1 MLLCRLRQ
9 DHGFDERRVASVF
22 IFFCYERE
30 FIYAHRYRGWG
41 GGRTAFHTF
50 SERGRIPQNYFNFPH
65 THISGVIILCNKKCS
80 WSLIQ
85 IFFRFRTSVYIF
97 PVCFMIP
104 SGVHVLHCEL
114 SSLGSTRVIVAPHGF
129 FSRTIYYRLSR
140 FHGKCRCPTIVVI
153 FVGLLTYCMS

>member
-1 MLLCRLRQ
+1 VLLCRLRQ

-30 FIYAHRYRGWG
+30 FIYAHRCRGWG
-41 GGRTAFHTF
+41 GGRTALHTF

-85 IFFRFRTSVYIF
+85 IFFPFSHVSLHFSCLFYDPFRGACTPLRIVLPWFDPCDCGTPRVFFLGLSTTDYLDFMESV
-97 PVCFMIP
+97 
-104 SGVHVLHCEL
+104 
-114 SSLGSTRVIVAPHGF
+114 AA
-129 FSRTIYYRLSR
+129 RL
-140 FHGKCRCPTIVVI
+140 
-153 FVGLLTYCMS
+153 LLLFLLAC